1 MKSPI
6 RSVCASLRSSPPSC
20 AYPYHGSGYGDD
32 ANLYFYLPYG
42 KYRMNGKSCV
52 VNETGVH
59 FPGMVIIVK

>member
-1 MKSPI
+1 MNRHLVRCP
-6 RSVCASLRSSPPSC
+6 RLVYDGHLEVRCA
-20 AYPYHGSGYGDD
+20 
-32 ANLYFYLPYG
+32 YFYLPYG